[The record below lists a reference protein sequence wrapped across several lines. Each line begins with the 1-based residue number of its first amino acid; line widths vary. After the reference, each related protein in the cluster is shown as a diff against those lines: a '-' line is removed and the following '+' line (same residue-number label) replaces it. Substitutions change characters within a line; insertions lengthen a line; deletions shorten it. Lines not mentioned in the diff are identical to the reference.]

1 MVPEPQST
9 QNSINEQENAG
20 MSLLQKHLVSEFS
33 RTGKVMFAD
42 LIFVF
47 VILPGKGSEL
57 SACVTLAV
65 RGGKVCLLFVD
76 VRQIVLSLS
85 LVCENFST

>member
-20 MSLLQKHLVSEFS
+20 MLPFQKHLVSEFS
-33 RTGKVMFAD
+33 RTGKVMFED

-47 VILPGKGSEL
+47 VVLSGKGSEL
-57 SACVTLAV
+57 LACYPCCKG
-65 RGGKVCLLFVD
+65 RKGLFAICRSWTNSFVS
-76 VRQIVLSLS
+76 VFSL
-85 LVCENFST
+85 